1 MTYLALD
8 LGSRRIGIA
17 VGNTEVR
24 LATPLRVI
32 ERTTPGED
40 AVRLRRLAEE
50 YGADELIV
58 GFPREVDGSVG
69 PQAEWVANYA
79 EQLRQVLDMPIQ
91 FSDERY
97 STAEALARRRAAG
110 MKDKQGRATI
120 DAVAAA
126 VILQDFLDHRG

>member
-58 GFPREVDGSVG
+58 GLPREVDGSVG

-97 STAEALARRRAAG
+97 STAEALARLRAAG